1 MSQNGRQYRSHP
13 VCTQYTV
20 FCKANTF
27 ALCQHAQDGGG
38 REVDCGP
45 IHRALYVNDS
55 TVNVLFMSAYL

>member
-1 MSQNGRQYRSHP
+1 MIPNTVNTYI
-13 VCTQYTV
+13 CTQYTV

-45 IHRALYVNDS
+45 YIVRCTNDS